1 MRITG
6 QQAIEAIRKQ
16 KRCIFRLFSCS
27 RRCDICDLNV
37 DYELTNAAYD
47 MAIESIQR
55 DTIRK
60 WADDQGGRYLTIDEA
75 RREALAIRSES
86 EGRKC

>member
-16 KRCIFRLFSCS
+16 KRCIFRLFSCA
-27 RRCDICDLNV
+27 RRCDICDLNI

-60 WADDQGGRYLTIDEA
+60 WAEDLGGRYLTIDEA

-86 EGRKC
+86 EAGKC